1 MGTDDTK
8 DNIWDRIFK
17 TLILQ
22 MPEMFLPLI
31 NEVFDEK
38 YDDTAVIT
46 SLNNEFY
53 NKDGSKVVSDTA
65 LMVNHMIYHFEC
77 QFSNDKEMAFR
88 MFEYDFQI
96 GLSDSKRKKSID
108 EFDFPK
114 SCVVYITANTNN
126 PRMLRLKVN
135 FPNGNFIYEVPTIRV
150 QDYPLESIGKKELLI
165 FLPYLVLR
173 YPNKLK
179 NKKPPTKE
187 EIVKFYQEM
196 LDLLETAY
204 NGSVINIQEYNTIL
218 EAMREAE
225 QRVFRDY
232 ADIKKEVDNMVS
244 DTLELKSI
252 KMRDEA
258 VKETTINML
267 KQMKKAGISIENI
280 NNIAK
285 LNNISEGTLY
295 EILGLTEKV

>member
-53 NKDGSKVVSDTA
+53 NKDGSKVISDTA
-65 LMVNHMIYHFEC
+65 LMVNHILYHFEC

-96 GLSDSKRKKSID
+96 GLSDSKRKKRID

-126 PRMLRLKVN
+126 PKMLSLKVN

-150 QDYPLESIGKKELLI
+150 QDYSLESIEKRKLLI

-173 YPNKLK
+173 YPSKLK

-187 EIVKFYQEM
+187 EIVKFYQQM

-204 NGSVINIQEYNTIL
+204 NESIINIQEYNIIL
-218 EAMREAE
+218 ESMREAE
-225 QRVFRDY
+225 QRVFNNY

-244 DTLELKSI
+244 NTLELKSI

-258 VKETTINML
+258 IIDML
-267 KQMKKAGISIENI
+267 KQMKKVGTPIENI
-280 NNIAK
+280 IAVAK
-285 LNNISEGTLY
+285 LNNISEETLH

>member
-1 MGTDDTK
+1 MGIDDTK

-46 SLNNEFY
+46 FLNNEFY

-96 GLSDSKRKKSID
+96 GLSDSKRTKSID
-108 EFDFPK
+108 EFDFPR

-126 PRMLRLKVN
+126 PQILKLKVN

-150 QDYPLESIGKKELLI
+150 QDYPLEKIGKKNLLI
-165 FLPYLVLR
+165 FLPYLVLK
-173 YPNKLK
+173 YPKKLK

-196 LDLLETAY
+196 LELLETAY
-204 NGSVINIQEYNTIL
+204 NDSVIDIQEYNIIL

-225 QRVFRDY
+225 QRVFNDY
-232 ADIKKEVDNMVS
+232 MDIKREVDDMVS
-244 DTLELKSI
+244 NTLELKSI

-258 VKETTINML
+258 VKKAANEAVKENNKNIKEKL
-267 KQMKKAGISIENI
+267 KM
-280 NNIAK
+280 
-285 LNNISEGTLY
+285 
-295 EILGLTEKV
+295 LGLPEEQIQEVLEYATKKRKSSI